1 MTVTVTL
8 VQSSTTP
15 SSIAMVYVGL
25 GEKEQAF
32 AWLEKVYEER
42 NGVLLLL
49 KVWPVLDPLCS
60 DPRFAY
66 LLRRV
71 GLES

>member
-1 MTVTVTL
+1 
-8 VQSSTTP
+8 
-15 SSIAMVYVGL
+15 MVYVGL